1 MRILLAGALLA
12 AATAAG
18 LSLSTSTA
26 SAQYAFD
33 RRVDPQWCHWRD
45 VCDYGGRAIRY
56 RAYRYDRGVV
66 LRRYGAVRPAYRAYA
81 MAPTYAMASDSCRAV
96 TVRRERADGTV
107 AIRKVRSCA

>member
-26 SAQYAFD
+26 SAQYAWD
-33 RRVDPQWCHWRD
+33 WRVDPQWCHWRD

-66 LRRYGAVRPAYRAYA
+66 LRRYGAVKPALRAYA
-81 MAPTYAMASDSCRAV
+81 MAPAYATCRV
-96 TVRRERADGTV
+96 TTVRRERADGSV
-107 AIRKVRSCA
+107 AVRKERRCV